1 LLAAGFDVGVASGFV
16 AGAASAV
23 AGFACWDEVACVIG
37 SSGVV
42 LDEVVCFGCWGCAA
56 PVAEGG
62 AGEDCGAGL

>member
-1 LLAAGFDVGVASGFV
+1 LFAAGFDIGVASGFV

-23 AGFACWDEVACVIG
+23 AGFAGGYEVACVIG
-37 SSGVV
+37 ASGVV
-42 LDEVVCFGCWGCAA
+42 LDEVVCFGCLGCAA